1 MVDISASSGGMAVN
15 NSGDGNVN
23 IVVSGQIAKLPSVLS
38 PLLMKVVE
46 HYRPQYDP
54 NVILEKS
61 PRIEEKILFNKLKYY
76 AEDVRLNSEFMAI
89 IEDAFSAIDDESPG
103 SKSTIQWTINRSYKE
118 VKRQVLISNNID
130 PWDAVAVGNVISD
143 NSDKIFKH
151 VLDDVFTMDFND
163 LGCDRELLIAAQ
175 ELLVCYGFI
184 SCMILE
190 EPNNDK

>member
-15 NSGDGNVN
+15 NSGDGSVS
-23 IVVSGQIAKLPSVLS
+23 IVVTGQLAKLPSVLS
-38 PLLMKVVE
+38 PLLLKVVE

-76 AEDVRLNSEFMAI
+76 AEEVRLNSEFMAI

-103 SKSTIQWTINRSYKE
+103 SKGTIQWTINRSYKE
-118 VKRQVLISNNID
+118 VKRQVLISNGIE
-130 PWDAVAVGNVISD
+130 PWDVDAVMKIIPD
-143 NSDKIFKH
+143 NSDRIFKY
-151 VLDDVFTMDFND
+151 VLDDVFSMDFND
-163 LGCDRELLIAAQ
+163 LGCDREVLIAAQ

-190 EPNNDK
+190 EPINDK